1 MDVLVIE
8 DNLMWSPRIK
18 QTLNGLGHNPIVFA
32 KIPDPLPRADV
43 AILNLGSKT
52 LFSAE
57 LVEALKAQGTYVLA
71 HAGHK
76 ETELWEM
83 GRAVG
88 CDEIVSNGNLTFR
101 LGNFLAKVPQSG
113 D

>member
-18 QTLNGLGHNPIVFA
+18 QTLAGLGHNPMVFS
-32 KIPDPLPRADV
+32 KIPDPLPAADV
-43 AILNLGSKT
+43 AILNLGSQS
-52 LFSAE
+52 LFSEE
-57 LVEALKAQGTYVLA
+57 LVRNLKSQGTYVLA

-83 GRAVG
+83 GKAAG
-88 CDEIVSNGNLTFR
+88 CDDIVSNGNLTFR
-101 LGNFLAKVPQSG
+101 LDKFLAKAQSP
-113 D
+113 